1 MGCCI
6 FMALIFGLC
15 LAAKSFLFGN
25 TKNKPVEWRLSEK
38 NQAKNYAKTTSN
50 LNDE

>member
-6 FMALIFGLC
+6 FMAFIFGLC
-15 LAAKSFLFGN
+15 LAAKSYLFGN
-25 TKNKPVEWRLSEK
+25 TKNKAVEWRLSTK
-38 NQAKNYAKTTSN
+38 NQAKNYAKTTGN

>member
-15 LAAKSFLFGN
+15 LAAKSYLFGN
-25 TKNKPVEWRLSEK
+25 TKNKAVEWRLSTK
-38 NQAKNYAKTTSN
+38 NQAKNYTKITGN
-50 LNDE
+50 FNDE